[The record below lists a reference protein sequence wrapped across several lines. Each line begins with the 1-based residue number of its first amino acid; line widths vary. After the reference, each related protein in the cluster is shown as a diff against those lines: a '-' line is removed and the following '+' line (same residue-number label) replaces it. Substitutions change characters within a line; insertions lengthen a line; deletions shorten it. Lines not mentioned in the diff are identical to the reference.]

1 MSARLA
7 YLNGQFVPEAG
18 LALGYA
24 DAGVVSGVTVTDF
37 VRTARGGWFLAD
49 RHRARFRRDCAAL
62 GIPLAATDAEL
73 AEVASTLLVRNRPL
87 TPSPELALISIA
99 TPGPL
104 AYLTG
109 AECDGPPTLA
119 MHTAP
124 LDPARYAKLS
134 DPGATVI
141 LAGAMP
147 GSPHLP
153 AAVKHRSRLHW
164 HLAGR
169 GISLAR
175 GEVAALLTPEG
186 YADAAVGSLLAVH
199 GDTIIASPPGRVL
212 ASVTVEWLREVAAGL
227 GLGWDE
233 AGADWREL
241 AGARG
246 GFTEAIIAGSGFGV
260 APVVAVRGDI
270 GEVMLAAGPAV
281 RMLRAAAV
289 AVGL

>member
-7 YLNGQFVPEAG
+7 YLNGQFVPEAA
-18 LALGYA
+18 LAFGYA

-37 VRTARGGWFLAD
+37 MRTARGEWFLAE

-62 GIPLAATDAEL
+62 GIPLAANDAEL
-73 AEVASTLLVRNRPL
+73 AEVAARLLTHNRPL

-109 AECDGPPTLA
+109 AATDGPPTLA
-119 MHTAP
+119 LHTAP

-141 LAGAMP
+141 LAGPMP
-147 GSPHLP
+147 ESPHLP

-186 YADAAVGSLLAVH
+186 YADVAVGSLLAVR
-199 GDTIIASPPGRVL
+199 DSTIVAAPPGRVL
-212 ASVTVEWLREVAAGL
+212 ASVTVEWLHEVAAGL
-227 GLGWDE
+227 GLGWDDG
-233 AGADWREL
+233 GADWREL
-241 AGARG
+241 AAGRG
-246 GFTEAIIAGSGFGV
+246 RFTEALIAGSGFGV
-260 APVVAVRGDI
+260 APVVQVRGD
-270 GEVMLAAGPAV
+270 GGAVALAAGPV
-281 RMLRAAAV
+281 GRTLRAACGA
-289 AVGL
+289 AGL